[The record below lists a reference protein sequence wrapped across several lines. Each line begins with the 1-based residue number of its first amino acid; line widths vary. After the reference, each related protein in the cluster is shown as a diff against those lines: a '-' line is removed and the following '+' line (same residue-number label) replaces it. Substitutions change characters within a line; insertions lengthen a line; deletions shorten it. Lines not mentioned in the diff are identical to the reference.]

1 MPLDWTNKHA
11 DISSDCPQDLCF
23 DKLIKQCLSCH
34 LYGTSNADTRDLT
47 SMAPTPTQLPP
58 HPSGNM
64 PSPVLVFGIPVL
76 MGLVLVLASV
86 WGFITWK
93 MRRRRRKREKPNKES
108 KENQDC
114 VISFESQACTGP
126 KHPEEDDL
134 VLAMCPHLNG
144 SLKTA
149 GPTGRG
155 ETSKW
160 KLAYQG
166 GVGNEVIQLSA
177 LSPCNEEWD
186 HGFPLPATELGA
198 TVLVTTKTIQ
208 NSYPNEERP

>member
-1 MPLDWTNKHA
+1 MAEGSCLCALYHA
-11 DISSDCPQDLCF
+11 VYP
-23 DKLIKQCLSCH
+23 H
-34 LYGTSNADTRDLT
+34 LYDTLLIHLF
-47 SMAPTPTQLPP
+47 PF
-58 HPSGNM
+58 
-64 PSPVLVFGIPVL
+64 PV
-76 MGLVLVLASV
+76 
-86 WGFITWK
+86 
-93 MRRRRRKREKPNKES
+93 
-108 KENQDC
+108 ENQDC
-114 VISFESQACTGP
+114 VISFESQACTRP
-126 KHPEEDDL
+126 KLPEEDDL
-134 VLAMCPHLNG
+134 VLATCPHLNG

-166 GVGNEVIQLSA
+166 SVGNDVIHLSA

-208 NSYPNEERP
+208 NSFPNEERP